1 VPGSPLRRPQERLAS
16 ASLPDEHAGSSS
28 ACLLTGSLVVF
39 VLAILRYGTGEHLQS
54 THLDTRASGRWRTI
68 FLTAGRDD
76 GAPGKV
82 EARQRTRWISER
94 RSSHRSRRVYP
105 RAKPPV
111 PLDQEVAPA
120 AHENISDEELA
131 ELIRRTAEAAS
142 ALIGGDI
149 RTYLTLVPHAEDYTL
164 MDPFGGE
171 PTRGFDASGES
182 LQALE
187 RFFQGGEAELEVV
200 ESYTSGDLVV
210 LVVIERQHGQV
221 GGLPEQDLSLR
232 VTWVFRREGSGWRQV
247 HRHADPLVH
256 GISLEQLAALAR
268 S

>member
-1 VPGSPLRRPQERLAS
+1 M
-16 ASLPDEHAGSSS
+16 
-28 ACLLTGSLVVF
+28 
-39 VLAILRYGTGEHLQS
+39 
-54 THLDTRASGRWRTI
+54 
-68 FLTAGRDD
+68 
-76 GAPGKV
+76 
-82 EARQRTRWISER
+82 
-94 RSSHRSRRVYP
+94 
-105 RAKPPV
+105 
-111 PLDQEVAPA
+111 
-120 AHENISDEELA
+120 AHENIGDEELA

-142 ALIGGDI
+142 ALIRGDI
-149 RTYLTLVPHAEDYTL
+149 RTYITLIPHAADYTL

-187 RFFQGGEAELEVV
+187 RFFQGGEGELEVV

-232 VTWVFRREGSGWRQV
+232 VTWVFRREGSEWRQV

-268 S
+268 G